1 MDIQRLEAQ
10 IAFLME
16 ADKLKNMYIYRLN
29 NNTSKITLYKCTE
42 DTPKILFS
50 QDLNNLVLI
59 ELLANE
65 WVIIK

>member
-1 MDIQRLEAQ
+1 
-10 IAFLME
+10 
-16 ADKLKNMYIYRLN
+16 MYIYRLN
-29 NNTSKITLYKCTE
+29 NSPSKITLYKCTE